1 MTDLKLR
8 DYQTEGV
15 QFGLERDAILNAD
28 DMGLGK
34 TVQAISICV
43 QRKLRRVLVICPA
56 TVKINWTRE
65 FRAWAPEDQYPSIG
79 YAGGSFV
86 PDTQVVVINYDIL
99 DRNLAAVKAKIWDA
113 VILDE
118 AQYIK
123 NPKAK
128 RTKAVLQLTAPVKIA
143 LTGTPFVNRPIE
155 LWPILNWLGSG
166 IDYMTYARKYCGA
179 YQRKITTYKTVNGR
193 KTPVSRYVLDVT
205 GASNLGELKK
215 NLEPVMI
222 RRLKADVLTE
232 LPAKTRQVIEL
243 ETFRQARAERSMIK
257 KLLGPLLPV
266 GAASESVD
274 EQLSVL
280 QDAPSASFSE
290 LAKLRHDTAVAK
302 VPFVLSYLEDCLE
315 AEDKVIV
322 FAHHR
327 DVLEAIQEGLRV
339 PSVLLY
345 GGMTAAKKQKAIDS
359 FQNDPACRVFIGQ
372 TQAAGVGITLTAGS
386 HVVFAELDWVP
397 GNIAQ
402 AEDRAHRFGQEQK
415 VLVTYLVVDG
425 TVDSLIARSIVTKK
439 VVIDAVYGQN

>member
-1 MTDLKLR
+1 
-8 DYQTEGV
+8 
-15 QFGLERDAILNAD
+15 
-28 DMGLGK
+28 
-34 TVQAISICV
+34 
-43 QRKLRRVLVICPA
+43 
-56 TVKINWTRE
+56 
-65 FRAWAPEDQYPSIG
+65 
-79 YAGGSFV
+79 
-86 PDTQVVVINYDIL
+86 
-99 DRNLAAVKAKIWDA
+99 
-113 VILDE
+113 
-118 AQYIK
+118 
-123 NPKAK
+123 
-128 RTKAVLQLTAPVKIA
+128 
-143 LTGTPFVNRPIE
+143 
-155 LWPILNWLGSG
+155 
-166 IDYMTYARKYCGA
+166 
-179 YQRKITTYKTVNGR
+179 
-193 KTPVSRYVLDVT
+193 
-205 GASNLGELKK
+205 
-215 NLEPVMI
+215 MI